1 MTKTRRI
8 IGLAICITALPV
20 LAILYL
26 IASMKCALEMLSEA
40 EETWPWDESGETQ

>member
-26 IASMKCALEMLSEA
+26 IASMKCALEMLTDCPYA
-40 EETWPWDESGETQ
+40 